1 MRTEPITA
9 QNVAMA
15 TIAQP
20 PQNEPHATTDAQPGR
35 AVLVTGAASGIGRA
49 CADRLAAAGWT
60 VIGADRR
67 GIGGADGG
75 SGGSPSGA
83 STGWA
88 SLVMDV
94 DDEHAVRAGVSEVL
108 RRHGRIDALVAA
120 AGWGIAGA
128 AEFTSIDD
136 ARALFETN
144 FWGCVRVVQA
154 VLPQMRTQHSGRII
168 LVSSMAGLVALP
180 FGAYYSASK
189 FALEGFGESLA
200 YEVAPFGITVTLL
213 KPATTATDFNLRIC
227 AEADTQGVYATA
239 AEKVIKVQQRGI
251 ANGVPPAR
259 IAAAVQRVLESQ
271 WPPRRRSAGR
281 LWERSAVITKGIMPF
296 RLFEAGSRKSLG
308 VG

>member
-1 MRTEPITA
+1 M
-9 QNVAMA
+9 
-15 TIAQP
+15 
-20 PQNEPHATTDAQPGR
+20 
-35 AVLVTGAASGIGRA
+35 VTGAAAGIGRA

-60 VIGADRR
+60 VAGADRR
-67 GIGGADGG
+67 SIGG
-75 SGGSPSGA
+75 PSSQAG
-83 STGWA
+83 TPWA

-94 DDEHAVRAGVSEVL
+94 DDEHSVRVGVSEVL

-128 AEFTSIDD
+128 AEFTPVDD
-136 ARALFETN
+136 AQALFETN

-154 VLPQMRTQHSGRII
+154 VLPQMRAQRGGRII

-189 FALEGFGESLA
+189 FALEGFGESLG

-213 KPATTATDFNLRIC
+213 KPANTATNFNLRL
-227 AEADTQGVYATA
+227 ATEADTQGVYATA
-239 AEKVIKVQQRGI
+239 AEKAIKVQRRGV

-259 IAAAVQRVLESQ
+259 VAAAVQRLLESRR
-271 WPPRRRSAGR
+271 PPRRRSAGR
-281 LWERSAVITKGIMPF
+281 AWERSAVITKGLMPF
-296 RLFEAGSRKSLG
+296 RLFEAGARKSLG